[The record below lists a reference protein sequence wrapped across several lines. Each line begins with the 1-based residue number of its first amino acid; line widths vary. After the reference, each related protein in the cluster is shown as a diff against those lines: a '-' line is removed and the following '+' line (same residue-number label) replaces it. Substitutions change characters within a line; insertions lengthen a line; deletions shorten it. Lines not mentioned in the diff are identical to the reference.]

1 MHELAIA
8 QQLIETSSALL
19 PANATSVA
27 VAHIQLGALAGV
39 SEDELR
45 FGFEAMSPNTP
56 FAGTKLEI
64 NFVPAVVHCP
74 QCGID
79 FTAHNADELLCATC
93 GFPAVVL
100 QGKELLVTSL
110 EVNVPDAN
118 AEDNIAVEEVVHG

>member
-19 PANATSVA
+19 PPNATSVA

-45 FGFEAMSPNTP
+45 FGFEAMSPNTL

-74 QCGID
+74 QCGMD
-79 FTAHNADELLCATC
+79 FSAHNVDELLCHTC
-93 GFPAVVL
+93 GTPAVVL

-110 EVNVPDAN
+110 EVIVEDKIA
-118 AEDNIAVEEVVHG
+118 AEGAVYG